1 MLQFVHNNVW
11 KIFLVNKQMAVKIS
25 TEDENEYRIIDNS
38 PITNKY
44 IPYQKGQSI
53 CAVFLGGLLKSF

>member
-1 MLQFVHNNVW
+1 
-11 KIFLVNKQMAVKIS
+11 MAVKIS

-53 CAVFLGGLLKSF
+53 CAAFLGDY